1 MTPGWPQGLGK
12 SPYGCSDLCIRLKS
26 SPSKDLNLNNIY
38 YGNKLLNKV
47 YIIVKFYF
55 YHDPCITEKGP
66 EQRENLI

>member
-1 MTPGWPQGLGK
+1 MYK
-12 SPYGCSDLCIRLKS
+12 